1 MSNNREKFLDVI
13 KLLILCIML
22 VTASIVWQEDVMNA
36 CETRWD
42 RRPTWELLNVRKALS
57 LHSWLNTEQE
67 KERLRIVKL
76 ILKKRKA
83 KKEK

>member
-1 MSNNREKFLDVI
+1 MS
-13 KLLILCIML
+13 
-22 VTASIVWQEDVMNA
+22 A

-57 LHSWLNTEQE
+57 LHSWLNTEKE

>member
-1 MSNNREKFLDVI
+1 MSNREKFLDFI

-22 VTASIVWQEDVMNA
+22 VTASIVWQEDTMSA

-42 RRPTWELLNVRKALS
+42 RRPTSELLNVRKALS
-57 LHSWLNTEQE
+57 FHPWLNTKQE
-67 KERLRIVKL
+67 NERLRIVKL
-76 ILKKRKA
+76 ILKKRKV

>member
-1 MSNNREKFLDVI
+1 MSE
-13 KLLILCIML
+13 
-22 VTASIVWQEDVMNA
+22 

-67 KERLRIVKL
+67 NERLRIVKL

>member
-1 MSNNREKFLDVI
+1 MSE
-13 KLLILCIML
+13 
-22 VTASIVWQEDVMNA
+22 

-57 LHSWLNTEQE
+57 FHPWLNTKQE
-67 KERLRIVKL
+67 NERLRIVKL

>member
-1 MSNNREKFLDVI
+1 MSNREKFLDFI

-22 VTASIVWQEDVMNA
+22 VTASIVWQEDTMSV

-57 LHSWLNTEQE
+57 FHPWLNTKQE
-67 KERLRIVKL
+67 NERLRIVKL